1 MCARARLAASSA
13 FLSAFFFSRSA
24 CACCIVQLQEALII
38 SLLVP
43 SSWGL
48 QLSWSLLCRPG
59 TCNAPTH
66 SILRRPYSSPA
77 CMSITMSMWT
87 RRDMALV
94 EGLGGRGSAADDQGP
109 GRHSQ
114 GVPVAVSMPCSTLAS
129 IKMAS
134 SSRTSLG
141 VSSHKACGAL
151 PQRPAT
157 WLRSSCHLF
166 RFSSTEAELS
176 RVGGLGSRRLLFP
189 LLPHVLRRGRPAEQ
203 NGL

>member
-1 MCARARLAASSA
+1 MDEAGHGVGGGLGRTRLG
-13 FLSAFFFSRSA
+13 R
-24 CACCIVQLQEALII
+24 
-38 SLLVP
+38 
-43 SSWGL
+43 
-48 QLSWSLLCRPG
+48 
-59 TCNAPTH
+59 
-66 SILRRPYSSPA
+66 RRPRVEEP
-77 CMSITMSMWT
+77 
-87 RRDMALV
+87 RLV
-94 EGLGGRGSAADDQGP
+94 QGQDLDKT
-109 GRHSQ
+109 RHSQ

-189 LLPHVLRRGRPAEQ
+189 LLPHVLRRFHDCVEGLRSRMAYEQLPSSASAPHLLRLDGGQGAAAPAAEAALHVPALAKFAELQVCFWQPHGESWGVEGRRTAA
-203 NGL
+203 LT